1 MFVKTLLPIGKF
13 MFEMGKDGKRMF
25 GFDPKTK
32 KKIEI
37 FVTK

>member
-1 MFVKTLLPIGKF
+1 MLPIGKF
-13 MFEMGKDGKRMF
+13 MFQMGNDGKKMF

-37 FVTK
+37 FITK